1 MTSTPATGDA
11 AGPLPNFLLIGAQ
24 KAGSSTLHDY
34 MSRHDEIFMPSRK
47 ELHYFD
53 DARFTRTMAD
63 YRQAFLPGRAAARIG
78 EGTPSYLS
86 YPGCAEK
93 IHGLLGDIPLVVI
106 LRDPVSRMYSQ
117 YWHGV
122 KYGRET
128 LSFLDAL
135 KAEDAR
141 REELGMSFYRFFDY
155 LSRSAY
161 ETHIRKYRAQFSRL
175 HVCRLEDLSR
185 DPLGTLNG
193 IYDFLGV
200 KTVSEVAELPAS
212 NSSRL
217 ARVQSVNQALNA
229 YEDRFGANRVTGLIR
244 RKNFYPYKYPKL
256 SDSDRQFAID
266 RLHEICP
273 DTVTTYG
280 LR

>member
-1 MTSTPATGDA
+1 MNSTSISAKDTTA
-11 AGPLPNFLLIGAQ
+11 LPNFLLIGAQ

-34 MSRHDEIFMPSRK
+34 ICKHDQIYMPPAK

-53 DARFTRTMAD
+53 DGFFTKSIVS
-63 YRQAFLPGRAAARIG
+63 YRQNFLPSGGAIKIG

-93 IHGLLGDIPLVVI
+93 IRSLLGDIPLVVI
-106 LRDPVSRMYSQ
+106 LRDPISRMYSQ
-117 YWHGV
+117 YWHSV
-122 KYGRET
+122 KFGRET
-128 LSFLDAL
+128 LSFLEAL

-141 REELGMSFYRFFDY
+141 RQELGMSFYRVFDY
-155 LSRSAY
+155 ISRSSY
-161 ETHIRKYRAQFSRL
+161 ETHIRKYKAQFSRL
-175 HVCRLEDLSR
+175 HVCRLEDLSG

-193 IYDFLGV
+193 IYRFLGV
-200 KTVSEVAELPAS
+200 STVSEVIELPAS
-212 NSSRL
+212 NSSKL
-217 ARVQSVNQALNA
+217 ARFQFINHVLNA
-229 YEDRFGANRVTGLIR
+229 YEDRFGLNRVTGLIR

-266 RLHEICP
+266 RLHETCP
-273 DTVTTYG
+273 DTVNTYG